1 MIHPDHHEVSGFLY
15 ADGHRL
21 RNGEGRELLLRG
33 VGLGSWLLPEGYMW
47 RFPEQGD
54 RPRRIE
60 AMIIAL
66 IGADRAEAFWETY
79 YDRYVAEADIARIA
93 AEGFNSIRIPINAR
107 YILREEE
114 GVSGWHE
121 EHLVR
126 LDQIIGWCRE
136 HRVYA
141 ILDLHGAPGGQT
153 GTNIDDS
160 AQDLPELF
168 TDERNKQLTIAI
180 WRMLAGRYKD
190 EWIVAG
196 YDLLNEPLPDWFS
209 QYNDQVMP
217 LYREIIAAIR
227 EVDARHMI
235 ILEGVHWA
243 TDWSIFEGLPDNK
256 LPDDNV
262 MLQFHKYWNN
272 PDTESIQKYLDAR
285 ERLNLPLF
293 MGEGGENNKDWY
305 AGAFQLFED
314 HGISWNFWTWKKLD
328 TDNSPCSIVLPQGW
342 HKLVSYLE
350 GGVKPERVEAQ
361 AILDEY
367 LHNLSLDHCV
377 YHSDVVHSLFR
388 RLPVRIP
395 AIFYGYKGS
404 GLSFGRA
411 PGRQAAAG
419 IGFREE
425 DGMDFRFV
433 EGDRTV
439 PNFQHG
445 RGEVWLPEERL
456 CVVLAEGDWA
466 AYEFT
471 VADRDSE
478 RLSPEDTE
486 GLRERQES
494 RDPEDA
500 PELQSLEEPGDT
512 QESQDTRVLEESQD
526 TQGSE
531 DRQDSLAL
539 ELRVLMSGP
548 DSELLVKLDGQEIG
562 RIHGNASD
570 SGQDWR
576 TVRIQSD
583 QQLEAGAHELTV
595 SAAAG
600 AASLEWLD
608 LR

>member
-1 MIHPDHHEVSGFLY
+1 
-15 ADGHRL
+15 
-21 RNGEGRELLLRG
+21 
-33 VGLGSWLLPEGYMW
+33 
-47 RFPEQGD
+47 
-54 RPRRIE
+54 
-60 AMIIAL
+60 
-66 IGADRAEAFWETY
+66 
-79 YDRYVAEADIARIA
+79 
-93 AEGFNSIRIPINAR
+93 
-107 YILREEE
+107 
-114 GVSGWHE
+114 
-121 EHLVR
+121 
-126 LDQIIGWCRE
+126 
-136 HRVYA
+136 
-141 ILDLHGAPGGQT
+141 
-153 GTNIDDS
+153 
-160 AQDLPELF
+160 
-168 TDERNKQLTIAI
+168 
-180 WRMLAGRYKD
+180 
-190 EWIVAG
+190 
-196 YDLLNEPLPDWFS
+196 
-209 QYNDQVMP
+209 
-217 LYREIIAAIR
+217 
-227 EVDARHMI
+227 
-235 ILEGVHWA
+235 
-243 TDWSIFEGLPDNK
+243 
-256 LPDDNV
+256 
-262 MLQFHKYWNN
+262 
-272 PDTESIQKYLDAR
+272 
-285 ERLNLPLF
+285 
-293 MGEGGENNKDWY
+293 
-305 AGAFQLFED
+305 
-314 HGISWNFWTWKKLD
+314 
-328 TDNSPCSIVLPQGW
+328 
-342 HKLVSYLE
+342 
-350 GGVKPERVEAQ
+350 
-361 AILDEY
+361 
-367 LHNLSLDHCV
+367 
-377 YHSDVVHSLFR
+377 
-388 RLPVRIP
+388 
-395 AIFYGYKGS
+395 
-404 GLSFGRA
+404 
-411 PGRQAAAG
+411 
-419 IGFREE
+419 
-425 DGMDFRFV
+425 MDFRFV